1 LVIIVVRGV
10 VIVIVGVSRVVVGI
24 PITVIVR
31 IRAVVISWI
40 IVISVVRIERGIQAP
55 PEAIEED
62 KDLMVVEV

>member
-10 VIVIVGVSRVVVGI
+10 VVVIVGVTRIVVGI
-24 PITVIVR
+24 PRTVIVG

-40 IVISVVRIERGIQAP
+40 IVRSVVRIEPGIQAP

>member
-10 VIVIVGVSRVVVGI
+10 VIVIVGITRVVVGI

-31 IRAVVISWI
+31 IRAVVTIWI
-40 IVISVVRIERGIQAP
+40 IVISVGRIVPGIQAP

-62 KDLMVVEV
+62 KDLMVMEV

>member
-10 VIVIVGVSRVVVGI
+10 VIVIVGITRVVVGI

-40 IVISVVRIERGIQAP
+40 IVISVGRIVPGIQAP

-62 KDLMVVEV
+62 KDLMVMEV

>member
-1 LVIIVVRGV
+1 LVISVVRGV
-10 VIVIVGVSRVVVGI
+10 VIVIVGI